1 MKRRAIGIGALAQ
14 SLSLTPASHAGFG
27 HGLAMRTV
35 FALVAL
41 VVLAGTSGAVYH
53 CPDGSVGSPRPNM
66 SCNASTPCCPGLVC
80 MKGNVPSVEGSCK
93 VGTTTPGF
101 HHVLLI
107 SIDGMHALDFSNC
120 ATGLSGVNGGKPFCP
135 NLAGLAAHG
144 VNYLDTSTSKPS
156 DSFPGLM
163 AIVTGG
169 SPRTV
174 GAFYDVAYDR
184 SLQPPAI
191 PTGNG
196 LAAGSC
202 TPGQTPTG
210 TSTEYEEG
218 IDIDQT
224 LLNGGATTG
233 DGGANSI
240 DPRRLPRDPAKN
252 CAPVFPHDFVRV
264 NTIFGVVKAAGG
276 HTAWSDKHPAY
287 EAVNG
292 PGDGHN
298 VDDFFGPE
306 INSVSVDLP
315 QVKIFSCNP
324 LPDRAAEMAG
334 DDYTGSFQNIQCYD
348 SLKVQAILN
357 QIDGRTHDGHSTAP
371 VPTVFGMNFQA
382 VSVGQKLVY
391 QHGSVA
397 AGFSGTG
404 GYTDPI
410 GTPSASLLQEIEFA
424 DSAIGKMV
432 SELDSRSLLESTLI
446 VISAKHGQSPVDPA
460 RLERISGDLATGK
473 SPATIIDSLLPASEA
488 PSGNQIGPT
497 EDDVSLLWLADSSQT
512 ASAVSM
518 LNSASP
524 PLSNIA
530 GIGEIFSG
538 PAIGTMFNLPS
549 LPPSGD
555 PRTPDIVITTNVG
568 VIYTGGKKKVMEH
581 GGFARDDTNVM
592 LLVANPTLAPA
603 TVTSPVETAQIAPTI
618 LQALGLDP
626 QSLQAVRVEH
636 TQSLP
641 GIHL

>member
-1 MKRRAIGIGALAQ
+1 MRRIAIGIGAFAVSLALAQ
-14 SLSLTPASHAGFG
+14 ASHAGLERGFGSG
-27 HGLAMRTV
+27 HGT
-35 FALVAL
+35 
-41 VVLAGTSGAVYH
+41 GEQG
-53 CPDGSVGSPRPNM
+53 GG
-66 SCNASTPCCPGLVC
+66 
-80 MKGNVPSVEGSCK
+80 EGS
-93 VGTTTPGF
+93 GDEGERGIR
-101 HHVLLI
+101 HVLLV

-120 ATGLSGVNGGKPFCP
+120 AKGLSGVNGGKPFCP

-184 SLQPPAI
+184 SLQPPALA
-191 PTGNG
+191 TGNG

-202 TPGQTPTG
+202 TPGQIPTG
-210 TSTEYEEG
+210 TTTEYEEG
-218 IDIDQT
+218 IDIEQS
-224 LLNGGATTG
+224 LLNGGAPSG

-240 DPRRLPRDPAKN
+240 DPRRLPRDPARN

-276 HTAWSDKHPAY
+276 YTAWSDKHPAY

-292 PGDGHN
+292 PGNGHN

-306 INSVSVDLP
+306 INSVSVDMP
-315 QVKIFSCNP
+315 QVTILSCNP
-324 LPDRAAEMAG
+324 LPDHAAETAG

-357 QIDGRTHDGHSTAP
+357 EIDGRTHDGRSRAP
-371 VPTVFGMNFQA
+371 VPAVFGMNFQA

-397 AGFSGTG
+397 PGFSVTG
-404 GYTDPI
+404 GYTDAV
-410 GTPSASLLQEIEFA
+410 GTPSASLLQEIEFV
-424 DSAIGKMV
+424 DGAIGRMV
-432 SELDSRSLLESTLI
+432 SELESRGVFDSTLI
-446 VISAKHGQSPVDPA
+446 VISAKHGQSPIDPG
-460 RLERISGDLATGK
+460 RLERISGDLPTGK

-488 PSGNQIGPT
+488 PSGGQIGPT
-497 EDDVSLLWLADSSQT
+497 EDDVSLLWLTDGGQT
-512 ASAVSM
+512 PAAVS
-518 LNSASP
+518 LLETASP

-538 PAIGTMFNLPS
+538 PAVGTMFNLPG

-592 LLVANPTLAPA
+592 MLLENPAFSSA
-603 TVTSPVETAQIAPTI
+603 TITSPVETAQIAPTI
-618 LQALGLDP
+618 LKALGLDP
-626 QSLQAVRVEH
+626 QSLQAVRIEH

-641 GIHL
+641 GVHL